1 MSGLAYAL
9 LTYGFWGLV
18 PIYWKL
24 VTTVPA
30 PQLVAQRVLWSLV
43 TLCFFVA
50 TPVKLKALRAIL
62 SDRRKVLWLC
72 VSSLCLS
79 ANWLLFVVGIEEKM
93 LLQVSL
99 GYFINPLVSILLGRI
114 FLGEILNIRQ
124 KLAFFVAV
132 LGVVTMS
139 LTVGQVPYLSLAVA
153 LTFGFY
159 GLVRK
164 KAALDPLLGLT
175 TETLLMSPPAL
186 AYLCYENARGN
197 LPMLHDLGLLGR
209 VMLSGPIT
217 TFPLLWFAHAANLVS
232 LSTLGFLQYLSPT
245 MQFLLAVVVYKE
257 PFTKEHFAAFAL
269 IWCSLAIYIGDALL
283 QLRAQR
289 QLQKRA

>member
-24 VTTVPA
+24 VVTVSA

-43 TLCFFVA
+43 TLTFFICTRA
-50 TPVKLKALRAIL
+50 KFKALREIL
-62 SDRRKVLWLC
+62 TDRRKLLWLC
-72 VSSLCLS
+72 ISSLCLS
-79 ANWLLFVVGIEEKM
+79 ANWLLFVLAIEEKM

-99 GYFINPLVSILLGRI
+99 GYFINPLVSIILGRL
-114 FLGEILNIRQ
+114 FLGEFLNLRQ
-124 KLAFFVAV
+124 KLAFAVAS
-132 LGVVTMS
+132 LGVILMS
-139 LTVGQVPYLSLAVA
+139 LTVGQVPYLSLAIA

-164 KAALDPLLGLT
+164 RAALDPLLGLAG
-175 TETLLMSPPAL
+175 ETMLMTPPAL
-186 AYLCYENARGN
+186 AFLAYEYWRGN
-197 LPMLHDLGLLGR
+197 LLVLRDLGLLAK
-209 VMLSGPIT
+209 VMLSGPVT

-245 MQFLLAVVVYKE
+245 MQFLLAVFVYKE
-257 PFTKEHFAAFAL
+257 KFTMEHFIAFSL
-269 IWCSLAIYIGDALL
+269 IWISLAIYIGDALL
-283 QLRAQR
+283 QLKAQR
-289 QLQKRA
+289 NL